1 MFKLYVASVNLPI
14 WAGQSRDKQTIVK
27 YIEKGPRQKWDNANK
42 KRGCGGTTRV
52 YEIVFHI
59 IHGKE
64 RETDH

>member
-1 MFKLYVASVNLPI
+1 MFKLYVASVNLSL
-14 WAGQSRDKQTIVK
+14 WVGQSRDKQTIVK
-27 YIEKGPRQKWDNANK
+27 YIEKGPRQKWDNAQK

-52 YEIVFHI
+52 FEIVFHI

>member
-1 MFKLYVASVNLPI
+1 MFKLYVASVNLSL
-14 WAGQSRDKQTIVK
+14 WTGQSRDKQTIVK
-27 YIEKGPRQKWDNANK
+27 YIEKGPRQCK